1 MKNGRKNASVSPK
14 RKPVQSDSPKRN
26 PVQSDSPTRKRSR
39 VAQTS
44 SPRSAQLD
52 RIPREF
58 VKVRGKFASLQGMM
72 TSLPLEIIL
81 LIFIRLDPRDLLSL
95 SRTSK
100 NLREILMD
108 KSSETI
114 WRTVWINYEDSLP
127 PLPVDLNEPQF
138 ARLIFDAYCHLQ
150 MRPELFVISD
160 VFPTERITVGDHV
173 RTVYDHR
180 VVSKM
185 SKQYLALSSEE
196 DRQAW
201 VVQKQQDIQAIEQH
215 ARHCEAWH
223 TAKLEQHAREL
234 QDIRDQRLQAILTRL
249 EATGLSGE
257 VQRILSG
264 SSKFEEASV
273 LIKLCSLN
281 QAKRL
286 TNHSWNSIESDL
298 VKMLSIHRSKRLQEE
313 HLEVCRKRS
322 SQLKVVYLDILS
334 QEDLRNP
341 FPGVGDILTDPILE
355 AMIWDTAKE
364 EELTPEF
371 LRSRI
376 IDELPR
382 ILCAWRTTQ
391 TEKLLEVLRV
401 TRHDAT
407 LLDLHLATTIFGC
420 SRSDERMR
428 AVNKLY
434 DTAAQEGPW
443 SPRSLF
449 IHHPSSRLVE
459 RIMAGASLDPST
471 TTICDLTAAYPLIE
485 CTGHPA
491 TFFPGR
497 LFVSWPAA
505 LTHNLVIQDEMFF
518 NINRFGEESITIRAQ
533 EPLNIFAVI
542 HCAHCHKEMTFYDL
556 LRHLPSVH
564 DVHAVSTTSTVTDIH
579 RHFETHWYWNPH
591 DNLNVIGMDFRYDPI
606 TL

>member
-14 RKPVQSDSPKRN
+14 QKKVQSDKVQSDSP
-26 PVQSDSPTRKRSR
+26 SRKRSR

-52 RIPREF
+52 RVPREF

-114 WRTVWINYEDSLP
+114 WRTVWTNYEGSLP

-138 ARLIFDAYCHLQ
+138 ARLIFDAYCHTASSQLTTYSKLQ

-160 VFPTERITVGDHV
+160 VFPTETITVGDHV

-180 VVSKM
+180 VVSEM

-201 VVQKQQDIQAIEQH
+201 VVQKKQDIQAIEQH

-234 QDIRDQRLQAILTRL
+234 QDIRDERLQAILTRL

-264 SSKFEEASV
+264 SSEFEEASV

-286 TNHSWNSIESDL
+286 TNH
-298 VKMLSIHRSKRLQEE
+298 
-313 HLEVCRKRS
+313 
-322 SQLKVVYLDILS
+322 
-334 QEDLRNP
+334 
-341 FPGVGDILTDPILE
+341 
-355 AMIWDTAKE
+355 
-364 EELTPEF
+364 
-371 LRSRI
+371 
-376 IDELPR
+376 
-382 ILCAWRTTQ
+382 
-391 TEKLLEVLRV
+391 
-401 TRHDAT
+401 
-407 LLDLHLATTIFGC
+407 
-420 SRSDERMR
+420 
-428 AVNKLY
+428 
-434 DTAAQEGPW
+434 
-443 SPRSLF
+443 
-449 IHHPSSRLVE
+449 
-459 RIMAGASLDPST
+459 
-471 TTICDLTAAYPLIE
+471 
-485 CTGHPA
+485 
-491 TFFPGR
+491 
-497 LFVSWPAA
+497 
-505 LTHNLVIQDEMFF
+505 
-518 NINRFGEESITIRAQ
+518 
-533 EPLNIFAVI
+533 
-542 HCAHCHKEMTFYDL
+542 
-556 LRHLPSVH
+556 
-564 DVHAVSTTSTVTDIH
+564 
-579 RHFETHWYWNPH
+579 
-591 DNLNVIGMDFRYDPI
+591 
-606 TL
+606 